1 MNRLRKKNPYIADN
15 LRFVRMALNLSQKY
29 MADKM
34 GVERSTYSAYE
45 IGKTEPSLYQ
55 LKCIIDIFNE
65 ALNKVAKGY
74 VVDYDSLLTEQL
86 NFLTVKNICNSKTEK
101 SHLPF
106 LHKKV

>member
-1 MNRLRKKNPYIADN
+1 MNSSRKKNPYIADN
-15 LRFVRMALNLSQKY
+15 LRIVRRMLNLSQKD

-34 GVERSTYSAYE
+34 GIERSTYSCYE

-65 ALNKVAKGY
+65 ALNKVAKEY
-74 VVDYDSLLTEQL
+74 VVDYDSLLAEHL
-86 NFLTVKNICNSKTEK
+86 NFLAVKNICNSKTEK

-106 LHKKV
+106 